1 MGDVFVWSLCLGPI
15 STQLGFVHVEAALLL
30 EETQILLLTE
40 FRPCI
45 LNFGVLQ
52 QSKNQLGLKRC

>member
-45 LNFGVLQ
+45 LNFGVLH